1 MGRLGGDATEQD
13 FFQGKSIGA
22 AEDGADVE
30 AGAYAVEYQYE
41 RGFGTGFKVGYG
53 HSAQV
58 FHANFFHAAKMRNF
72 ALNLQTPTARFHAT
86 AMINNTQPLI
96 FPTLDFLRALVLT
109 AAQTAVRPMPWAT
122 VCFLFLNSLQAQTIA
137 LTRAQPVGNTVTV
150 RGIVTNGPELGKI
163 RYLQDAT
170 AGIAAYPGTGSV
182 PGFDET
188 VLRGDSIEVTGTLV
202 SYHGLLEITPITS
215 YSILSTGNTLPPPK
229 PISFSQISNDFQSQ
243 LLEFECITF
252 GNAGGSFG
260 NAGSYDVTDSEGA
273 SAKIYL
279 RSGHPLLGG
288 SIPLGPV
295 RLRAILSQYDN
306 FQLLPRTMDDF
317 VGSTCFFFPEK
328 LEQSNISTSGFQVNW
343 KTSLPA
349 DCELRIGT
357 DPNPNISLPVTGYT
371 TDHGYIFT
379 NLTPGSI
386 YWVQIV
392 ARHNGETILSEPIP
406 FATRSLSSGQIKTYF
421 NKGID
426 PAFANGFVPDGETYQ
441 DVLNETIARIDAAQ
455 QTLDVAM
462 YNNNRDVITQAIE
475 AAHDRGVQVRYVTAI
490 NASNVA
496 LDPAPSFPVLYGNS
510 EALMHN
516 KFMVIDA
523 DITDKAW
530 VMGGSMNWTNQN
542 IVNDFNNTL
551 FIQDQS
557 LARAYEI
564 EFEEMWG
571 SGGYLPDTLQSRFG
585 SAKRDDTPHQ
595 FIICDHRVESYFSP
609 SDQTTSHIDRV
620 LRSAQREALFAALS
634 FTKNELGDALVDI
647 HNFSVPVRGIMEN
660 IGDSGAEFTRLLSFG
675 VNVRHHNLSG
685 EFHHKYAVVDAYNWD
700 SDPTVVT
707 GSHNWST
714 AAETANDENTL
725 VLHDPALATLFK
737 AEFEK
742 RWGEFP
748 SSVQSIQNQ
757 VINVFPNPAAD
768 YLELNGLPEVEGMFW
783 IKNALGQVIFSESRG
798 MQMRSILRVADLK
811 PGHYFVTFVSA
822 HVVASVPFQK
832 I

>member
-1 MGRLGGDATEQD
+1 
-13 FFQGKSIGA
+13 
-22 AEDGADVE
+22 
-30 AGAYAVEYQYE
+30 
-41 RGFGTGFKVGYG
+41 
-53 HSAQV
+53 
-58 FHANFFHAAKMRNF
+58 
-72 ALNLQTPTARFHAT
+72 
-86 AMINNTQPLI
+86 MINNRLFHLIPLSAKA
-96 FPTLDFLRALVLT
+96 FLRVLVLT
-109 AAQTAVRPMPWAT
+109 TAWAT
-122 VCFLFLNSLQAQTIA
+122 AGLLFQSTLHAQTIA
-137 LTRAQPVGNTVTV
+137 LTRTQPVGNTVTV
-150 RGIVTNGPELGKI
+150 RGVVTNGPELGKI

-170 AGIAAYPGTGSV
+170 AGIAAYAGTGSL

-188 VLRGDSIEVTGTLV
+188 VFRGDSIEVTGTLV
-202 SYHGLLEITPITS
+202 YYHGLLEITPITS
-215 YSILSTGNTLPPPK
+215 YSILSTGNTLPQPK
-229 PISFSQISNDFQSQ
+229 PISLSQISDNYQSQ

-252 GNAGGSFG
+252 GNAGGNFN
-260 NAGSYDVTDSEGA
+260 NAGSYDLTNSEGA

-279 RSGHPLLGG
+279 RSGHPLIG
-288 SIPLGPV
+288 SNIPSEPV
-295 RLRAILSQYDN
+295 RLRAILSKYDN
-306 FQLLPRTMDDF
+306 FQLLPRAIDDF
-317 VGSTCFFFPEK
+317 EGSTCFFFPQK
-328 LEQSNISTSGFQVNW
+328 LEQSNITTTGFQVNW

-357 DPNPNISLPVTGYT
+357 DPSPNISFPVTGYT

-379 NLTPGSI
+379 NLTQGTI

-392 ARHNGETILSEPIP
+392 ARHNGETIFSESIP

-441 DVLNETIARIDAAQ
+441 EVLNETIARIDAAQ

-462 YNNNRDVITQAIE
+462 YNNNRDIITLAIE
-475 AAHDRGVQVRYVTAI
+475 AAQARGVRVRYVAAL
-490 NASNVA
+490 NASNTA
-496 LDPAPSFPVLYGNS
+496 LDPAPQFPLLYGNS
-510 EALMHN
+510 ETIMHN

-530 VMGGSMNWTNQN
+530 VMGGSLNWTNQN
-542 IVNDFNNTL
+542 IVTDFNNTL

-571 SGGYLPDTLQSRFG
+571 SEGALPDTLLSRFG
-585 SAKRDDTPHQ
+585 SAKLDDTPHQ
-595 FIICDHRVESYFSP
+595 FIIGGHLVESYFSP

-620 LRSAQREALFAALS
+620 LRSAQSEALFAVFS
-634 FTKNELGDALVDI
+634 FTKNELGDALVDV
-647 HNFSVPVRGIMEN
+647 HNANVPVRGIMEN

-685 EFHHKYAVVDAYNWD
+685 EFHHKYGVVDAYDWD

-725 VLHDPALATLFK
+725 VLHDPALAALFK

-748 SSVQSIQNQ
+748 SSVQSVHSQSISA
-757 VINVFPNPAAD
+757 FPNPASD
-768 YLELNGLPEVEGMFW
+768 YLELQGLPEVEGVFC
-783 IKNALGQVIFSESRG
+783 IKNTLGQVLWSGNRVAG
-798 MQMRSILRVADLK
+798 RSSSLRIADLK
-811 PGHYFVTFVSA
+811 PGQYFVTFVSA